1 MKDEFLATLS
11 HELRTPLN
19 AVLGWAH
26 ILRIGKLQG
35 DELKQGLGA
44 IERNARA
51 QAQIIEDLLDMSRII
66 SGKVR
71 LDVEQIDLPAVLN
84 ESIDT
89 IRATAEAKGIRLH
102 ALVDPRAG
110 PISGDPDRLQQV
122 FWNLLNNA
130 IKFTPKGGHVEVLL
144 ERVNSHIEVTVMD
157 TGEGIA
163 PEFLPYASTVFNR
176 GTRRQLVGMA
186 DWGSGWLSSSSLS
199 SCMAATF
206 ALKAMGLGKGQA
218 FTVHLPLIA
227 LSSEPDK
234 ERRHFRATPRENQ
247 PLPGVSLDKVHVL
260 IVDDEVDCTRVR
272 DKAAGDRWSDGFDCG
287 LRVGSNRAYP
297 GCTAGCTGLRPR
309 DARGRRLFAR
319 RIAREQSVAVFRIIW
334 PSPWNRQSC

>member
-26 ILRIGKLQG
+26 ILRTGKLQG
-35 DELKQGLGA
+35 DELKQGLDA
-44 IERNARA
+44 IERNARV

-89 IRATAEAKGIRLH
+89 VRATAEAKGIRLQ

-130 IKFTPKGGHVEVLL
+130 IKFTPKGGQV
-144 ERVNSHIEVTVMD
+144 
-157 TGEGIA
+157 
-163 PEFLPYASTVFNR
+163 R
-176 GTRRQLVGMA
+176 GVARTRQLA
-186 DWGSGWLSSSSLS
+186 HRS
-199 SCMAATF
+199 
-206 ALKAMGLGKGQA
+206 Q
-218 FTVHLPLIA
+218 
-227 LSSEPDK
+227 
-234 ERRHFRATPRENQ
+234 RH
-247 PLPGVSLDKVHVL
+247 
-260 IVDDEVDCTRVR
+260 
-272 DKAAGDRWSDGFDCG
+272 
-287 LRVGSNRAYP
+287 
-297 GCTAGCTGLRPR
+297 
-309 DARGRRLFAR
+309 
-319 RIAREQSVAVFRIIW
+319 
-334 PSPWNRQSC
+334 